1 MFADIRLSD
10 FFACYEVDAIAYT
23 LPILIERLGIAEAQS
38 AYTAAAYLLG
48 SAVEAYVLGNVADST
63 GRRKALIDHPRCP
76 GSQGVQ
82 GRYRSGPHSSSSLRW
97 SSCLSVCTSQGRG

>member
-1 MFADIRLSD
+1 MKALESADIVTTVGGGSKLEKAMRPVAVSLGEIQLAVLDLAS
-10 FFACYEVDAIAYT
+10 AVDA
-23 LPILIERLGIAEAQS
+23 R
-38 AYTAAAYLLG
+38 
-48 SAVEAYVLGNVADST
+48 VLGNVADST

-82 GRYRSGPHSSSSLRW
+82 GRYGSGPHSSSSLRW